1 MNPPANGKLGA
12 AAAASPHHL
21 QVTNGSIPQAAPPSE
36 GMISDVLFQLS
47 TFSSGT
53 ENVYH
58 ITQ

>member
-36 GMISDVLFQLS
+36 GMISDILFQLS
-47 TFSSGT
+47 MF
-53 ENVYH
+53 Y
-58 ITQ
+58 